1 MSDVPSQ
8 AAYQVAVPLAIE
20 PASSHVPLAHAAL
33 VSEHLRRRKQQLGL
47 SDERLAEE
55 AQARLWPEVRHQVEI
70 TPKMVSGLLK
80 GPRRP
85 FRTYQSRA
93 VIAAVVAAL
102 GADVGLVNRH
112 FGGI

>member
-1 MSDVPSQ
+1 MSDF
-8 AAYQVAVPLAIE
+8 AYKVAVPLAIE
-20 PASSHVPLAHAAL
+20 LASSHVPLAHAAL
-33 VSEHLRRRKQQLGL
+33 VSEHLRRRKQALRW

-55 AQARLWPEVRHQVEI
+55 AQARLWPEVRGRVEI
-70 TPKMVSGLLK
+70 SAKIVSGILN

-93 VIAAVVAAL
+93 IIAAVVAAL
-102 GADVGLVNRH
+102 GADAGLVNRH